1 MWSEN
6 CGCTKH
12 MTLHNNRGGKKWKKT
27 KDGITL
33 IALIITIIVMLI
45 LVGVTINVA
54 MQGGIFEKAKTA
66 SYNTAFEAEKE
77 SLINYMLRKV

>member
-1 MWSEN
+1 
-6 CGCTKH
+6 
-12 MTLHNNRGGKKWKKT
+12 
-27 KDGITL
+27 
-33 IALIITIIVMLI
+33 MLI

-66 SYNTAFEAEKE
+66 SDNTAFEAEKE